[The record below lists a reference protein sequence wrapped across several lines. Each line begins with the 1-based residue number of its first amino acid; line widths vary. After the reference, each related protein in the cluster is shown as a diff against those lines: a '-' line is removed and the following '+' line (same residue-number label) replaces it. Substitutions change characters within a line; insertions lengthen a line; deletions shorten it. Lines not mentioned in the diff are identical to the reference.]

1 MIKQGEI
8 FFKTKQETKKKYAKL
23 YRLKSI
29 VGWRITAKKLYLKVR
44 RYQRESFWTL
54 YMAREI
60 IVKEGNFVTAYV
72 NTNHK

>member
-29 VGWRITAKKLYLKVR
+29 VWWRITAKKLYLKVR

-54 YMAREI
+54 YMTREI